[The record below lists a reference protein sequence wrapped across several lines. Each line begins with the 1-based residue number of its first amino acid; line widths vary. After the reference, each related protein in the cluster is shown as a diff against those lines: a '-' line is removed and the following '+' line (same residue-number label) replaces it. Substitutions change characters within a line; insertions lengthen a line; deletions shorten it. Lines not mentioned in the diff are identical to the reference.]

1 MNLLLLKQI
10 GLFSVLIGLGMGLVS
25 LIPFIG
31 TVLFILYFLLL
42 SAVIIVYL
50 KKINVLGKITVK
62 EGGVIGA
69 VIGFCSI
76 LAFSIV
82 FIPLS
87 AIIQFVFKFK
97 DFWVGIIIN
106 ASFTSV
112 LTFVLLIFL
121 IIFLA
126 LLCAL
131 MNGFSGAVTAYIYE
145 VLEEYQSH
153 QDNSFE
159 SNDFKI
165 K

>member
-10 GLFSVLIGLGMGLVS
+10 GLFSVLIGLGMGLVAH
-25 LIPFIG
+25 IPFIG
-31 TVLFILYFLLL
+31 IPLFVLYFLLL

-50 KKINVLGKITVK
+50 KKINVLGKITIK

-69 VIGFCSI
+69 VIGFFSL
-76 LAFSIV
+76 LAFILV

-87 AIIQFVFKFK
+87 ALRGFIFH
-97 DFWVGIIIN
+97 DFLGRFIVDC
-106 ASFTSV
+106 FTSS
-112 LTFVLLIFL
+112 LSFVLLVFL
-121 IIFLA
+121 VIFLA

-145 VLEEYQSH
+145 VLEEYQAR

-159 SNDFKI
+159 SNDFEI

>member
-1 MNLLLLKQI
+1 MNILLLKQI
-10 GLFSVLIGLGMGLVS
+10 GLFSILIGLGMGLLS

-31 TVLFILYFLLL
+31 TILFVLYFILL
-42 SAVIIVYL
+42 SSIIIIYL
-50 KKINVLGKITVK
+50 KKMNILGKITIK

-82 FIPLS
+82 FIPLA
-87 AIIQFVFKFK
+87 AILQFIFKFK
-97 DFWVGIIIN
+97 EFWVGIIIN

-112 LTFVLLIFL
+112 ATFVLLLFL
-121 IIFLA
+121 VLFLA

-145 VLEEYQSH
+145 VLEEYQRN
-153 QDNSFE
+153 QNNTFE
-159 SNDFKI
+159 RNDFELK
-165 K
+165 